1 MPGVTDAEAIEIR
14 KNHVSVVKFPNES
27 DNDFPTVAAQID
39 LMIEKAQDKVDS
51 NWSYWEEI
59 KGM

>member
-14 KNHVSVVKFPNES
+14 KIHVSMVKFPNES
-27 DNDFPTVAAQID
+27 DNGFQTVAAQID

-51 NWSYWEEI
+51 NWS
-59 KGM
+59 